1 MNKVLLFSAVV
12 ISLFA
17 ACQTAD
23 KAKDETVS
31 FVGKW
36 AWEKTSEVQSFSIE
50 ILQRGDSLL
59 GKYCIVSNAGE
70 KMNCS
75 MDDKDFS
82 FGFRLSNEKTVTFP
96 FKSYKDDDKGK
107 ATLTLEGN
115 KLLWH
120 LAQAPK
126 SEHYLLENA
135 TLLRF
140 VNTK

>member
-1 MNKVLLFSAVV
+1 MNKILLFSLTIV
-12 ISLFA
+12 SLLG
-17 ACQTAD
+17 ACQNSD
-23 KAKDETVS
+23 KVKDEAAS

-36 AWEKTSEVQSFSIE
+36 AWEKTNEVQSFSIE

-59 GKYCIVSNAGE
+59 GKYCIVTNAGE

-82 FGFRLSNEKTVTFP
+82 FGFKSSGDKTVTFP

-115 KLLWH
+115 KLLWN

-126 SEHYLLENA
+126 SEHYLLEKA

-140 VNTK
+140 DNTK